1 MVTVRDTPKRGEA
14 SCGTS
19 AHWVRSCA
27 RHATPLGRKREPSRG
42 KRCAHPSML
51 RASQE
56 RDWIAVPVRRNA
68 DGEQEQ
74 EGEAVEHTKGETC
87 DLCPGEPRHTPR
99 PRGAALATRA
109 VLAPPVS

>member
-1 MVTVRDTPKRGEA
+1 
-14 SCGTS
+14 
-19 AHWVRSCA
+19 
-27 RHATPLGRKREPSRG
+27 
-42 KRCAHPSML
+42 ML

-87 DLCPGEPRHTPR
+87 DLCPGEPTHTPR